1 MLNQALGSLRKLDIA
16 AIFSW
21 VSVAVLALTQTSMV
35 ESDNLQ
41 SYWSFSS
48 IGLASCLAFSEIRRR
63 RSEIEVRVFR
73 DAATTDPLTGVG
85 NRRWL
90 DIEMKQRLSQF
101 RRQYVPFSVL
111 MMDIDHFKSI
121 NDQWG
126 HDVGD
131 LVIVKVSETIRKTL
145 RDMDVL
151 CRIGGEEFLAILPGT
166 NIKAA
171 CVAAER
177 IRHAIEMCPVFK
189 QDRVIP
195 VNLSVGVTA
204 AMSADEIDVM
214 LKRADEALYA
224 AKRDGRNRCFVK
236 LSSEPLS
243 ISAHDRLFEEQG
255 VLDTQSRLGNSKVI
269 DNSLMVVRST

>member
-1 MLNQALGSLRKLDIA
+1 MLNQAIGSLRKLDIA

-63 RSEIEVRVFR
+63 RSEIQVQVFR

-121 NDQWG
+121 NDRWG

-166 NIKAA
+166 DIKAA

-177 IRHAIEMCPVFK
+177 IRHAIEMCPFFK

-204 AMSADEIDVM
+204 AMSADEIDVI

-236 LSSEPLS
+236 LSIEPFS
-243 ISAHDRLFEEQG
+243 INAHDSLFEERG

-269 DNSLMVVRST
+269 DNSLMMVR